1 MLANICASGFGVVLG
16 ELQQGMHRRRLLCV
30 SGQSVENKGSC
41 KSCSR
46 HFAGQGLT

>member
-16 ELQQGMHRRRLLCV
+16 EQGMHRRSLLCV

-41 KSCSR
+41 KSCSG